1 MRAIFDE
8 VVRPHVIAMFRPEPD
23 ARAIS
28 QPKPAALGLFG
39 GNLQPLSSPDPL
51 DPLVVDDPSRRRPQ
65 QLRDLAVA
73 VAAVLPGQFDDIGDQ
88 PLLVVTTVGRFR
100 CVERCCPSARTR
112 TTLGYLEFAPNVLD
126 HGTPARGA

>member
-1 MRAIFDE
+1 M
-8 VVRPHVIAMFRPEPD
+8 VRPEPD

-39 GNLQPLSSPDPL
+39 GDLQPLSSPDPL

-73 VAAVLPGQFDDIGDQ
+73 VAAVLPGQFDDIGRQ
-88 PLLVVTTVGRFR
+88 PLLVVTTVGRFTLR
-100 CVERCCPSARTR
+100 RAMLSERRTR

>member
-1 MRAIFDE
+1 ML
-8 VVRPHVIAMFRPEPD
+8 RPKPD

-65 QLRDLAVA
+65 QLRDLAIA
-73 VAAVLPGQFDDIGDQ
+73 VAAVLPGQFDDIGGE
-88 PLLVVTTVGRFR
+88 PLLVVTTLRR
-100 CVERCCPSARTR
+100 LTLRRAMLPERRAR

-126 HGTPARGA
+126 DCTPARGA